1 MLKIFFVSFQDGI
14 IDQLYE
20 LFMDHFYIHAHKI
33 GFPELVLP
41 AIIQVII
48 TLIIEE
54 TKKNYKNSLKISN
67 G

>member
-1 MLKIFFVSFQDGI
+1 
-14 IDQLYE
+14 
-20 LFMDHFYIHAHKI
+20 MDHFYIHAHKI